1 MGLLP
6 FLVHSF
12 LSVAAV
18 FPASPDCGSSLQVT
32 LLGINEG
39 RYMRPSLSFGIR
51 DSKPSL
57 PSSPSPP
64 LILHPAPTRRT
75 PPCPAATS
83 LFPYVPPVPRSPF
96 LPRPDCSK
104 KRRRRR
110 HRRNHGQ
117 LLGRNWKLL
126 ELLSPASFFCSPAV
140 PPVPPPT
147 LPSLSSI
154 HPAYL
159 TFLALSSY
167 PVSSQSLAFHFHSHT
182 HTPQTLPA
190 LPCLALRAIFFALP
204 QRPFLHPFK
213 NFPLASSTHFL
224 SFSLKLASHVFSHLH
239 PSFLFP
245 IHQA

>member
-104 KRRRRR
+104 KPAAAATSTKSRAIAREKLEAA
-110 HRRNHGQ
+110 GAIISCIF
-117 LLGRNWKLL
+117 LLQSRG
-126 ELLSPASFFCSPAV
+126 SPCSA
-140 PPVPPPT
+140 PT